1 MCADFC
7 SVCAYTPGNVTLAV
21 QIFVQLRRVNR
32 LKSFDHKKRQTV
44 RVHLT
49 QRFPYGE
56 KKNPIKIILLRLS
69 TFWLSLESGVK
80 KKKVSTFSKDEH
92 WLKTRG
98 GIRKR
103 KKNKVEKSREEE
115 DVFSEQQMKRKK
127 KLKHKSVKTVEKFC
141 WNCSLPRRQPKLSCH
156 VSELIG
162 PSGVKTAA
170 CVQFV
175 KRHVNTPVQVQ
186 MNGTEEQTGFKTALL
201 TPPKLN

>member
-115 DVFSEQQMKRKK
+115 DVFSEQKMKRKK
-127 KLKHKSVKTVEKFC
+127 KIKTQKCEDGGEVLLELLVTAAPTQTLLSRLRANWPVWCKNC
-141 WNCSLPRRQPKLSCH
+141 GLCSLCKETC
-156 VSELIG
+156 
-162 PSGVKTAA
+162 
-170 CVQFV
+170 
-175 KRHVNTPVQVQ
+175 
-186 MNGTEEQTGFKTALL
+186 
-201 TPPKLN
+201 